1 MTIRLRLTIYWAAV
15 LAAILLIAAG
25 AGLKLFERQQWS
37 AVDAA
42 LLEEAD
48 TTAKEIER
56 TDLAGTRAML
66 EGLSRETDIGPG
78 RRVQIVTDHGI
89 VDDFGDI
96 HTIAPAP
103 SSQLPPRAVLVT
115 SHDSRFAVVPLLFA
129 GAPAYLQ
136 SGINANLVQGSIDS
150 LRDSLLLMVPVVL
163 LLCVAGGYWLA
174 GRALRPIESVTAELD
189 AIQPTNLSSRLP
201 VAPVN
206 DEVARLSAVINAF
219 LERLE
224 RASVTER
231 RFASDAAHELRTPL
245 AVLRTGLEVTLARE
259 RSADDNRA
267 ALTSAL
273 REVLSL
279 CRIADELLM
288 LARLNGE
295 VSVESARLNLRALVV
310 EIASTVEPLAQ
321 AREIQLR
328 VGADRDVFVDGN
340 AGHLRRLIVNLLDNA
355 LKFTPANGSIEVRL
369 TQGSD
374 RAVLRVAD
382 SGPGI
387 APDEMPFIFDR
398 FFRGASTPGE
408 GSGLGLSLCREIAR
422 LHGGDIAVAN
432 RPTGGCEF
440 VVTIPLA
447 RSDSKRATAAL

>member
-15 LAAILLIAAG
+15 LAAILLAAAF

-56 TDLAGTRAML
+56 TDPAGARSIM

-78 RRVQIVTDHGI
+78 RRVQIVTDHGV
-89 VDDFGDI
+89 VDNFGDI
-96 HTIAPAP
+96 HTIPPAP
-103 SSQLPPRAVLVT
+103 NSQLPPRAIMVT
-115 SHDSRFAVVPLLFA
+115 NRESRFAVVPLLF
-129 GAPAYLQ
+129 GGVPAYLQ
-136 SGINANLVQGSIDS
+136 SGINGNLVQESIDS
-150 LRDSLLLMVPVVL
+150 LRNSLLLMVPIVL

-201 VAPVN
+201 VPPVN
-206 DEVARLSAVINAF
+206 DEVARLAAVINAL

-279 CRIADELLM
+279 CRISDELLM

-295 VSVESARLNLRALVV
+295 VSVESARLNLRALVL
-310 EIASTVEPLAQ
+310 EIAATVEPLAQ
-321 AREIQLR
+321 ARGIQLR
-328 VGADRDVFVDGN
+328 VSVGRDAFVEGN
-340 AGHLRRLIVNLLDNA
+340 AGHLRRLIINLLDNA
-355 LKFTPANGSIEVRL
+355 LKFTPANGAIEVRL
-369 TQGSD
+369 TMGAD

-387 APDEMPFIFDR
+387 DPAEMPFIFDR

-408 GSGLGLSLCREIAR
+408 GSGLGLSLCKEIAR

-432 RPTGGCEF
+432 RPAGGCEF
-440 VVTIPLA
+440 AVTIPLA
-447 RSDSKRATAAL
+447 RSDSKRATVAL